1 MLKTERTDKIA
12 ISLETTKQNKFQI
25 ITNAVGQANY
35 GSVIIFIMTY
45 YLAYTDRE

>member
-35 GSVIIFIMTY
+35 GSVIFIMTY